1 MALVVKNLPAN
12 AGAAGDRWLTGTW
25 SECSVSCGEGFRS
38 WQVTCKHTR
47 ANGMVQALL
56 LSVSPETGLWGEDPV
71 PGTPVFRGLLNK
83 GTSAAAVAPEDHCT
97 NSSVINSESYMTTHF
112 SNWRG
117 CKTDGDTSFWRSPG
131 TQCPARG
138 SGSGPIGAARRV
150 VGPPAPSCGPGH
162 PACAPPA
169 GCS

>member
-83 GTSAAAVAPEDHCT
+83 GTRSRYTMPRSWQWFGANRSCQKSCWASCSVMRPW
-97 NSSVINSESYMTTHF
+97 SSRI
-112 SNWRG
+112 
-117 CKTDGDTSFWRSPG
+117 
-131 TQCPARG
+131 
-138 SGSGPIGAARRV
+138 
-150 VGPPAPSCGPGH
+150 
-162 PACAPPA
+162 
-169 GCS
+169 